1 MADDDNNR
9 IPGIDGNNDD
19 AHNGEVKMTTNRGIE
34 KGRQGQNQRA
44 SLPCLRPTSCRL
56 DCGEQ

>member
-19 AHNGEVKMTTNRGIE
+19 AHNGEVKNDDE
-34 KGRQGQNQRA
+34 QRN
-44 SLPCLRPTSCRL
+44 
-56 DCGEQ
+56 